1 MRQVRRKSMI
11 PRHNRRSAKWLRQ
24 CDGSQGRVGVNK
36 WFASLVSAVLVTVT
50 IGAVQAAQPT
60 GSAATA
66 TDELEALKKEV
77 LELNRDL
84 FILEEDLLFPAS
96 TQIAV
101 FVSLDVGQFFRPDA
115 VKLSIDGK
123 ELNHHLYTE
132 RDLDALRRGGTHR
145 LYVGNL
151 TAGEHELVAVFTGYG
166 PEKREF
172 TRATSLRF
180 LKETGA
186 KFVELRIN
194 DDAAKQQA
202 DFTVR
207 EW

>member
-1 MRQVRRKSMI
+1 M
-11 PRHNRRSAKWLRQ
+11 
-24 CDGSQGRVGVNK
+24 NK
-36 WFASLVSAVLVTVT
+36 WFACLVSVVLAMVMV
-50 IGAVQAAQPT
+50 AKVQAAQPA

>member
-1 MRQVRRKSMI
+1 MFESC
-11 PRHNRRSAKWLRQ
+11 LRVIGGRFA
-24 CDGSQGRVGVNK
+24 GSVLAVVWAVG
-36 WFASLVSAVLVTVT
+36 FS
-50 IGAVQAAQPT
+50 GAVFAQD
-60 GSAATA
+60 AATA

-96 TQIAV
+96 TQVAV
-101 FVSLDVGQFFRPDA
+101 FVSLDIGQFFRPDA
-115 VKLSIDGK
+115 VKLSIDGT

-132 RDLDALRRGGTHR
+132 RDLDALRRGGVHR
-145 LYVGNL
+145 LFVGNL

-186 KFVELRIN
+186 KFVELRIS

-202 DFTVR
+202 NFTVR